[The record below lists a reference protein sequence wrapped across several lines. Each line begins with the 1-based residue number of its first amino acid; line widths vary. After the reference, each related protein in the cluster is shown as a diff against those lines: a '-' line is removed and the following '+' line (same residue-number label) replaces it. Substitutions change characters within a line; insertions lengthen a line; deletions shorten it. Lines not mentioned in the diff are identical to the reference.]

1 MSQLKRLK
9 ELKLILEKTEF
20 IEKIIMEE
28 RTPFDDYQ
36 HKDIFQVDISFIE
49 KMTGLKFNWKGV
61 KKLTVPNCF
70 YKLKSIVT

>member
-28 RTPFDDYQ
+28 RTPFDDY
-36 HKDIFQVDISFIE
+36 
-49 KMTGLKFNWKGV
+49 
-61 KKLTVPNCF
+61 
-70 YKLKSIVT
+70 